1 MSTWSRRIAA
11 ILVLALGSATAAA
24 DVVVAVSPHNPL
36 TSMTRRQVEDIFLG
50 KSQRF
55 PDGRSAVPLD
65 QAAGSAAQAQ
75 FYHQFVSDKRV
86 TEIKA
91 YWAKMIFTGRG
102 QPPAA
107 VGDDAQLKQA
117 LAANPNAIG
126 YLDRQAVDDSVKV
139 LSVSE

>member
-1 MSTWSRRIAA
+1 MSTLPSRFAA
-11 ILVLALGSATAAA
+11 SLLLALCGATATA
-24 DVVVAVSPHNPL
+24 DVVVVVSPKNPL
-36 TSMTRRQVEDIFLG
+36 SSMSRRQVADIFLG

-55 PDGRSAVPLD
+55 PDGRPAAPLE
-65 QAAGSAAQAQ
+65 QTAGSAAQAD
-75 FYHQFVSDKRV
+75 FYQTVSGKRAS
-86 TEIKA
+86 EIKA

-107 VGDDAQLKQA
+107 VGGDAQMKQA

-139 LSVSE
+139 VSVGE

>member
-1 MSTWSRRIAA
+1 MSTPPRRLAA
-11 ILVLALGSATAAA
+11 TLVLALGSATAAA
-24 DVVVAVSPHNPL
+24 DVVVVVSPQNPL
-36 TSMTRRQVEDIFLG
+36 SSMGRRQVADIFLG

-75 FYHQFVSDKRV
+75 FYQLVSDKRA

-107 VGDDAQLKQA
+107 VGDDAQMKQA

-139 LSVSE
+139 LSIGE

>member
-1 MSTWSRRIAA
+1 MSTRSRRFAA
-11 ILVLALGSATAAA
+11 TLLLALGSATAGA
-24 DVVVAVSPHNPL
+24 DVVVVVSPENPL
-36 TSMTRRQVEDIFLG
+36 SSLTRREVADIFLG

-75 FYHQFVSDKRV
+75 FYQLVSDKRA

-107 VGDDAQLKQA
+107 VGDDAQMKQA

-126 YLDRQAVDDSVKV
+126 YLDPQAVDDSVKV
-139 LSVSE
+139 LSVSQ

>member
-1 MSTWSRRIAA
+1 MSTLSRRFAA
-11 ILVLALGSATAAA
+11 LLMALGSATAAA
-24 DVVVAVSPHNPL
+24 DVVVVVSPSNPL
-36 TSMTRRQVEDIFLG
+36 SSMTRRQVADIFLG

-65 QAAGSAAQAQ
+65 QAAGSTAQAQ
-75 FYHQFVSDKRV
+75 FYQFVSDKRA

-107 VGDDAQLKQA
+107 VGDDTQMKHA

-126 YLDRQAVDDSVKV
+126 YLDRQVVDDSVKV

>member
-1 MSTWSRRIAA
+1 MSTWPRRFATV
-11 ILVLALGSATAAA
+11 LLLALGSATAAA
-24 DVVVAVSPHNPL
+24 DVVVVVSPENPL
-36 TSMTRRQVEDIFLG
+36 SSLTRRQVADIFLG

-75 FYHQFVSDKRV
+75 FYQLVSDKRA

-107 VGDDAQLKQA
+107 VGDDAQMKQA
-117 LAANPNAIG
+117 LAADPNAIG
-126 YLDRQAVDDSVKV
+126 YLDQQAVDASVKV